1 LPRYHWFMTAAA
13 ARRADV
19 RSRIVDIAAQ
29 LLRDEGPAAVTTRGV
44 AEQAG
49 VQAPMIYRLF
59 GDKEGL
65 LEAVAEHVMA
75 GYVAAKAE
83 IAEAASAAGVDPL
96 TDLRAAWQTQIDFGV
111 GNPSLFRLLSDPDRV
126 RHSPAARA
134 GREVLQARIHRVAA
148 AGRLRVSEQRAAS
161 LLQAAAI
168 GAIQTLLAAP
178 PEDRD
183 SGLAES
189 MCDAVLGQII
199 TGPPAPAPADG
210 DTIATAVTL
219 RAMAPRLDALTQA
232 ERQMLGEWL
241 DRVIDHD
248 AKHRSRAA
256 ATLQ

>member
-1 LPRYHWFMTAAA
+1 MTAAA

-19 RSRIVDIAAQ
+19 RSRIVEVAAR
-29 LLRDEGPAAVTTRGV
+29 LLREGGPTAVTTRGV

-59 GDKEGL
+59 GDKDGL

-83 IAEAASAAGVDPL
+83 IADAASAADIDPVH
-96 TDLRAAWQTQIDFGV
+96 DLRVAWQTQVDFGI
-111 GNPSLFRLLSDPDRV
+111 GNPALFRLLSDPDRV

-134 GREVLQARIHRVAA
+134 GRQVLQARVHRVAA
-148 AGRLRVSEQRAAS
+148 TGRLRVSEQRAIG

-168 GAIQTLLAAP
+168 GTIQTLLATP
-178 PEDRD
+178 PELRD
-183 SGLAES
+183 PGLATS
-189 MCDAVLGQII
+189 MCDAVLGQIL
-199 TGPPAPAPADG
+199 TDLPAPADG

-219 RAMAPRLDALTQA
+219 RTMGPRLDALTQA
-232 ERQMLGEWL
+232 ERQMLTEWL

-248 AKHRSRAA
+248 AKDRSGAVV
-256 ATLQ
+256 TPQ